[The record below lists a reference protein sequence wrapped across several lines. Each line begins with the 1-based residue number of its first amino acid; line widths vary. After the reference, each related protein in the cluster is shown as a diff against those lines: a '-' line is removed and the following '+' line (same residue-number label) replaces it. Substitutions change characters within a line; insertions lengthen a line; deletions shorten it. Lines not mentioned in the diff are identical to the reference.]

1 MPRKR
6 VGEDEPRAGT
16 LDMLSAR
23 SSSVRKR
30 LGNIEKVTIEYIE
43 ASGDCFYLAMEA
55 ALSEG
60 EGWCPY
66 YAVATQRE
74 VVASSMSEETYQMY
88 ALMYQQQAE
97 GAGTMGTLEHTRQTW
112 TWTWRSVHARGPPR
126 GDGGRPPKLPARPL
140 SPGCPQRARP
150 SPILLD
156 TLTLSSPARR
166 LHLHEWH
173 R

>member
-1 MPRKR
+1 
-6 VGEDEPRAGT
+6 
-16 LDMLSAR
+16 MLSAR

-30 LGNIEKVTIEYIE
+30 LGNVENIDVEYIE

-66 YAVATQRE
+66 YAVATQRD

-97 GAGTMGTLEHTRQTW
+97 GECSNETQANALGTFDPH
-112 TWTWRSVHARGPPR
+112 V
-126 GDGGRPPKLPARPL
+126 PL
-140 SPGCPQRARP
+140 SLRAPLRP
-150 SPILLD
+150 ALAYGRASRSRTNSP
-156 TLTLSSPARR
+156 
-166 LHLHEWH
+166 
-173 R
+173 